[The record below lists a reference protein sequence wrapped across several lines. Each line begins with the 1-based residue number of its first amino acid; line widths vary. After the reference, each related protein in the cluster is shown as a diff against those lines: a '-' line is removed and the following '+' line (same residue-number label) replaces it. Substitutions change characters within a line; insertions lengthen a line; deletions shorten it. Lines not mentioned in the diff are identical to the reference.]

1 VNRIQQFR
9 NIPSRLRGSALE
21 SLLDHKQISRAEH
34 HAESAAIFH
43 FPSEKGGFR
52 NGTWSFISIRDHVNF
67 YISRDLYQRPPLAR
81 FPEEGAFGC

>member
-9 NIPSRLRGSALE
+9 NIPSRLPGSALE

-34 HAESAAIFH
+34 HTESAAFFH
-43 FPSEKGGFR
+43 FPSEKGDFCT
-52 NGTWSFISIRDHVNF
+52 GTSSFISIRDQVNF
-67 YISRDLYQRPPLAR
+67 PIFRDPYQRSPLAR